1 MTTALDRISEIVWKI
16 SEDAFLDGRK
26 TEREKILKLL
36 DELIE
41 AEEEKPENLK
51 EDGIGVAIGLR
62 RAKLYLKE
70 MKWT

>member
-1 MTTALDRISEIVWKI
+1 MTTALDRVSEIVWKI

-26 TEREKILKLL
+26 TEREVILKLL

-41 AEEEKPENLK
+41 SEEERPENLK

-62 RAKLYLKE
+62 RARLYVKE
-70 MKWT
+70 QKWT

>member
-1 MTTALDRISEIVWKI
+1 MTTALDRVSEIVWKI

-26 TEREKILKLL
+26 TEREAILKVL

-41 AEEEKPENLK
+41 SEEERPENLK

-62 RAKLYLKE
+62 RARLYVKE
-70 MKWT
+70 QKWI